1 MQGHYWLPLFHPSS
15 LLLLEAQLPPL
26 KLTLEHQT
34 LYSFERALRL
44 PPSSPAFMPWQL
56 ETFPVDYRRNPPVD
70 HFVLQPHNHSNPHAS
85 FRSRAPLFP
94 HGPTH
99 YSVSPFIS
107 DCSGNSTS
115 RLQIA
120 SSGLSSLP
128 PSDIQV
134 LTDGSVPSLFGPGG
148 AGVYAPNATH
158 RVPYPFPPVQLPP
171 ASQLKP
177 LPSSKV
183 SVVKLKVQRFQLLSV
198 LAI

>member
-1 MQGHYWLPLFHPSS
+1 MLCAF
-15 LLLLEAQLPPL
+15 PP
-26 KLTLEHQT
+26 T
-34 LYSFERALRL
+34 
-44 PPSSPAFMPWQL
+44 SPAFMPWQL

-70 HFVLQPHNHSNPHAS
+70 HSVLHHTTTSIPTRVSDHVPPFSPMVHN
-85 FRSRAPLFP
+85 PLQCF
-94 HGPTH
+94 
-99 YSVSPFIS
+99 PFIP

-115 RLQIA
+115 RLQTA

-134 LTDGSVPSLFGPGG
+134 LTDGSVPSLFGHGG
-148 AGVYAPNATH
+148 AEVYAPNATH
-158 RVPYPFPPVQLPP
+158 RIPYPFPPVQLPP

-177 LPSSKV
+177 LHSSKV

>member
-1 MQGHYWLPLFHPSS
+1 
-15 LLLLEAQLPPL
+15 
-26 KLTLEHQT
+26 
-34 LYSFERALRL
+34 
-44 PPSSPAFMPWQL
+44 MPWQL
-56 ETFPVDYRRNPPVD
+56 ETFPVDYRRNPPGNHSV
-70 HFVLQPHNHSNPHAS
+70 FQPHNRSIPTRVSDHVPPFSPMVQNPLQCFLLH
-85 FRSRAPLFP
+85 
-94 HGPTH
+94 
-99 YSVSPFIS
+99 S

-134 LTDGSVPSLFGPGG
+134 LTDGFVPSLFGPGG

-158 RVPYPFPPVQLPP
+158 RIPYPFPPVQLPP

-177 LPSSKV
+177 LHSSKV

-198 LAI
+198 LTI